1 MRLHVLAFVVAPL
14 LAGAVARAGEED
26 KRACMKAY
34 VDAQSLRADEK
45 LRAAHDAA
53 NVCAR
58 AVCPALLRNDCVVW
72 AQDLERMTPTVVFSA
87 VDGHGND
94 RADARVTVD
103 GSIGARLD
111 GAATTLD
118 PGEHV
123 VRCELA
129 GETPI
134 EMRVVLHES
143 EHERPVRC
151 EFPTHPASG
160 ATAPAIPSAPPAAP
174 MTAVPPLLV
183 RPVPASVYVLGGVGA
198 VALGGWA
205 WFGGSALIWGNPSV
219 RTLHGCQPGCQPS
232 DRDTVHT
239 ELVAADV
246 AGGIALLALGAT
258 AYLYFTRSTVIVPTS
273 GGLLATWRTSF

>member
-1 MRLHVLAFVVAPL
+1 MRLPVVAFVLASL
-14 LAGAVARAGEED
+14 LAGPAARAGEED

-58 AVCPALLRNDCVVW
+58 AVCPPLLRNDCVGW
-72 AQDLERMTPTVVFSA
+72 AHDLEGMTPTVVFSA
-87 VDGHGND
+87 VDGRGHD

-103 GSIGARLD
+103 GAIGARLD
-111 GAATTLD
+111 GAATPLD

-134 EMRVVLHES
+134 ELRVVLHEA

-151 EFPTHPASG
+151 EFP
-160 ATAPAIPSAPPAAP
+160 SAPT
-174 MTAVPPLLV
+174 TAVPPVLV
-183 RPVPASVYVLGGVGA
+183 RPVPASVYALGA
-198 VALGGWA
+198 VGVVAFGAWA
-205 WFGGSALIWGNPSV
+205 WFGGSALIWGHPSL
-219 RTLHGCQPGCQPS
+219 RTLHDCQPGCPTS

-239 ELVAADV
+239 ELVASDV
-246 AGGIALLALGAT
+246 AGGVALVALGAT
-258 AYLYFTRSTVIVPTS
+258 AYLYFTRGAVIVPTT
-273 GGLLATWRTSF
+273 GGVLAAWGTTF